1 MLKGLLS
8 AFSAFFSV
16 IPHLFKGKKKIFF
29 LIPGFAGL
37 LFTALYAYIA
47 YHYAPQIGEALID
60 FLSWQ
65 DSSDY
70 QTYLATTFAWISLV
84 AIYLLFFKYVVLIIS
99 APFMSFYSES
109 IEADMSPKGKS
120 SSWSW
125 KNIMTDI
132 WRSLR
137 INLRNVI
144 REVFLLLS
152 LLLLSLI
159 PVVSPFSGFLIL
171 LVSAYYIGFGHMD
184 YTLERHLN
192 YKDTVQFVR
201 DNRGVA
207 LGIGLGYLIIYA
219 LPIAGFF
226 LATPIATAAA
236 TNATVSR
243 LNASSS

>member
-16 IPHLFKGKKKIFF
+16 IPHLFKGKKKVFF

-37 LFTALYAYIA
+37 LFSILYAYGA
-47 YHYAPQIGEALID
+47 YTFAPQVGEALID
-60 FLSWQ
+60 FLSWRET
-65 DSSDY
+65 SDY
-70 QTYLATTFAWISLV
+70 QTYLASTFAWISLI
-84 AIYLLFFKYVVLIIS
+84 AIYLLLFKYVVLIIS

-109 IEADMSPKGKS
+109 IEAELSPKAKAS
-120 SSWSW
+120 TWSW
-125 KNIMTDI
+125 KNIMVDI

-137 INLRNVI
+137 INLMNFI
-144 REVFLLLS
+144 RELFLLLS

-159 PVVSPFSGFLIL
+159 PAVSPFSSFLIV

-192 YKDTVQFVR
+192 YKDTIQFVR

-226 LATPIATAAA
+226 LATPFATAAA
-236 TNATVSR
+236 TQATVGK